1 MSTGHQ
7 FFELKSPRDV
17 LEKAR
22 REFARLQA
30 DLNTDNVFNFFVTI
44 HHIKDYVK
52 ESGITEDQ
60 FPKGGDF
67 QLCRKICNSAKHL
80 SDQGKYKDNNFIRA
94 KVTLWEVGL
103 WDKSLWDGSQAEFHF
118 EGKKLDIL
126 EIAEGLINEWESFLT
141 GKGL

>member
-1 MSTGHQ
+1 MLRKAESRKTN
-7 FFELKSPRDV
+7 FLK
-17 LEKAR
+17 AGI
-22 REFARLQA
+22 
-30 DLNTDNVFNFFVTI
+30 FNFAGKYAI
-44 HHIKDYVK
+44 RLNI
-52 ESGITEDQ
+52 
-60 FPKGGDF
+60 
-67 QLCRKICNSAKHL
+67 

-94 KVTLWEVGL
+94 KVTLWDVGL